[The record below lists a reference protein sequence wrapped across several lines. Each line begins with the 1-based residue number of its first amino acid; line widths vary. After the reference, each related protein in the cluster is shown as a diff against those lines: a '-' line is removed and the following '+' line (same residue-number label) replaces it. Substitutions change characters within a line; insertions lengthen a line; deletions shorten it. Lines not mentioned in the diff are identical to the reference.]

1 MEFPEII
8 PFIIPAFFNSD
19 KCLETVDCDKGKN
32 PTMSPQIQAGELIRN
47 FTISKRAGCPNAF
60 KISDSSIVS
69 SEKPIFFV
77 IPISQYYDIVLNREN
92 FKWGLTII

>member
-8 PFIIPAFFNSD
+8 PLMIPAFFNSD

-32 PTMSPQIQAGELIRN
+32 STMSPQMQVGELIKN

-60 KISDSSIVS
+60 RISDISIVS
-69 SEKPIFFV
+69 SEKPIVFV
-77 IPISQYYDIVLNREN
+77 IPISQYYDIVLNSEN
-92 FKWGLTII
+92 FKWELTLI

>member
-1 MEFPEII
+1 MQLPEIV

-32 PTMSPQIQAGELIRN
+32 STMSPQIQVGELIRN

-60 KISDSSIVS
+60 RISDISIVS
-69 SEKPIFFV
+69 SEKPVFFV
-77 IPISQYYDIVLNREN
+77 IPISQYYDIVLKRGN
-92 FKWGLTII
+92 FK

>member
-1 MEFPEII
+1 MELPEIV

-19 KCLETVDCDKGKN
+19 KCLDTVDCDKGKN
-32 PTMSPQIQAGELIRN
+32 STISPQIQVGELIRN

-60 KISDSSIVS
+60 NISDIWIVS

-77 IPISQYYDIVLNREN
+77 VPISQYYDINFDCRN
-92 FKWGLTII
+92 FKRDLTIN

>member
-1 MEFPEII
+1 MELPEIV
-8 PFIIPAFFNSD
+8 PLIIPAFFNSD

-32 PTMSPQIQAGELIRN
+32 STMSPQIQVGELIKN

-60 KISDSSIVS
+60 RISDISIVS

-77 IPISQYYDIVLNREN
+77 IPISQYYDIVLDTEKYKRD
-92 FKWGLTII
+92 LTLI